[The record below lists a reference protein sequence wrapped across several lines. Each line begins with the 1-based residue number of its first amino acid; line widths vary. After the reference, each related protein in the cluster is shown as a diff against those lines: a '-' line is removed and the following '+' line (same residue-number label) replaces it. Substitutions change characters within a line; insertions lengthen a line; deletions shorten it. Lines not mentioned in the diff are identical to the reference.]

1 MKEYKW
7 NEETVDHFI
16 FESNYVSKEVVFE
29 MVKDFVEVDC
39 QLEDGDSEDD
49 MVMSLLEKIFTKQT
63 RRVIDNINVTK
74 E

>member
-16 FESNYVSKEVVFE
+16 FESNYVSKEEVFE
-29 MVKDFVEVDC
+29 MVTNFVEVDC
-39 QLEDGDSEDD
+39 QLEDGDNEDD